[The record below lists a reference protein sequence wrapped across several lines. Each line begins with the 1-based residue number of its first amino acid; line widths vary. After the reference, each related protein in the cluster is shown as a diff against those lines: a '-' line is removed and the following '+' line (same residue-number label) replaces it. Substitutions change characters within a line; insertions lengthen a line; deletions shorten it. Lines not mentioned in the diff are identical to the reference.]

1 MKTINNILLIITMI
15 ILAIVS
21 YYMLESR
28 IVFLGIILAI
38 SSIGILILLII
49 NAYSWRKL
57 NAPKYSK
64 NDSQVLVNNNYP
76 KHLR

>member
-1 MKTINNILLIITMI
+1 MRTTNNILLIIAMI
-15 ILAIVS
+15 LLAIAS
-21 YYMLESR
+21 YYMLESS
-28 IVFLGIILAI
+28 IVFLGILFAI

-57 NAPKYSK
+57 NPPKHSK
-64 NDSQVLVNNNYP
+64 NNSQALVNNNYS

>member
-1 MKTINNILLIITMI
+1 MRTTNNILLIIIMI

-21 YYMLESR
+21 YYMLESQ
-28 IVFLGIILAI
+28 IVFLGILLAI
-38 SSIGILILLII
+38 SSIAILILLIV

-64 NDSQVLVNNNYP
+64 NNSQVIGNNNYP

>member
-1 MKTINNILLIITMI
+1 MRTTNNILLIIVMI
-15 ILAIVS
+15 LLAITS
-21 YYMLESR
+21 YYTIQSN
-28 IVFLGIILAI
+28 IIFLGILLAI

-57 NAPKYSK
+57 NPPKYSK
-64 NDSQVLVNNNYP
+64 SNSQALVNNNYP